1 MDKAMD
7 YTCRYG
13 SPLGELGLASD
24 GKALVALWFA
34 WREDAGSTLSD
45 EREERP
51 DLPIFDQARA
61 WLDAYFAGEDP
72 GSTPPCAPRGSGFRQ
87 RVWRVMA
94 RIPYGGLATY
104 GDIAREVEAQT
115 GRKCA
120 AQAVGGAV
128 GHNPIGIILPCHRVI
143 GAGGNLTG
151 YGGGLDTKLALL
163 ELEGVDTSALRMP
176 R

>member
-1 MDKAMD
+1 MGYM
-7 YTCRYG
+7 CRYG

-24 GKALVALWFA
+24 GQALVALWFA
-34 WREDAGSTLSD
+34 WREDSPGTLPD
-45 EREERP
+45 ECEERP
-51 DLPIFDQARA
+51 DLPVFDQARA
-61 WLDAYFAGEDP
+61 WLDTYFAGENP
-72 GSTPPCAPRGSGFRQ
+72 GPTPLCAPRGSRFRQ
-87 RVWRVMA
+87 RVWKVMA
-94 RIPYGGLATY
+94 SIPYGGLVTY

-115 GRKCA
+115 GRRCA

-151 YGGGLDTKLALL
+151 YGGGLDVKLALL
-163 ELEGVDTSALRMP
+163 ELEGVDTSVLGMP